1 MSPPGINPGDRV
13 VELAAL
19 VQSAALITGA
29 VAASWVIWLI
39 KRSWVMSASAFLTG
53 AALGFVVARVVARIL
68 YRGADGQT
76 TVVKAGAGAL
86 AAALPA
92 GLAGGLSTGILVALL
107 ALGIFG
113 PKDQAASFFL
123 VSLGCG
129 AVLGVIVAC
138 LASLL

>member
-1 MSPPGINPGDRV
+1 MSPQGIKAGDRV

-29 VAASWVIWLI
+29 VAAAWVIWLI
-39 KRSWVMSASAFLTG
+39 KRSWLMSAAAFVAG
-53 AALGFVVARVVARIL
+53 AALGFVVAQVVARVL

-92 GLAGGLSTGILVALL
+92 GLAGGLSTAVLVALL

-113 PKDQAASFFL
+113 TRDQAVFLFL

-129 AVLGVIVAC
+129 AVLGVIAAC
-138 LASLL
+138 VASLL